1 MLYSTP
7 LPGEAVG
14 YAVWDIYPSTSSA
27 KIRTFLKEE
36 FPVGASRVD
45 YIDPIHSQ
53 YFYLTPNL
61 RTKLFEKYGVRS
73 WRIYQKPGDAVFI
86 PAGCAH
92 QVGSL
97 LQDSVQLLIIILQ
110 VCNLADCIKV
120 AVDFV
125 SPENLSRCG
134 QLTKEF
140 RSENEKVT
148 WKEDILQLSV
158 QARHIPK
165 V

>member
-14 YAVWDIYPSTSSA
+14 YAVWDIYPSTSSG

-36 FPVGASRVD
+36 FPVETSHVE

-53 YFYLTPNL
+53 YFYLTPTL
-61 RTKLFEKYGVRS
+61 RARLFEKYGVRS

-92 QVGSL
+92 QVVESL
-97 LQDSVQLLIIILQ
+97 L
-110 VCNLADCIKV
+110 
-120 AVDFV
+120 
-125 SPENLSRCG
+125 
-134 QLTKEF
+134 
-140 RSENEKVT
+140 
-148 WKEDILQLSV
+148 
-158 QARHIPK
+158 
-165 V
+165 